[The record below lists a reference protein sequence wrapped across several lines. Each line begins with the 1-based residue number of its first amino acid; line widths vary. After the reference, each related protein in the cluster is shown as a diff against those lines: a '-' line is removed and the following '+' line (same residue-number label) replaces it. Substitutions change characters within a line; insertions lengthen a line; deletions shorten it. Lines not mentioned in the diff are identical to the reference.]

1 MRIYCRF
8 LLVVVAIAVP
18 SEARGQEHN
27 HESPYAGFQD
37 REIKALSAAEIQ
49 GLLDGQGMSLALP
62 AELNGLPGPR
72 HVLDM
77 SSELGLTEDQGRQ
90 VRDIFEA
97 MSQAARDLGAR
108 IVELERELDAGF
120 AERTITEDSLDAIL
134 QSLAAERARL
144 RAVHLKAHLS
154 LLPVLTDAQRIHYN
168 RMRGYEG

>member
-1 MRIYCRF
+1 MRNVWRF
-8 LLVVVAIAVP
+8 LLLVVAIAVP
-18 SEARGQEHN
+18 AEARAQEHN
-27 HESPYAGFQD
+27 HESPYAGFEN
-37 REIKALSAAEIQ
+37 REIKALSAEEIQ
-49 GLLDGQGMSLALP
+49 GLLNGQGMSLALP

-90 VRDIFEA
+90 VAEIFEA
-97 MSQAARDLGAR
+97 MSHAARQLGAR

-134 QSLAAERARL
+134 HSLAGERARL
-144 RAVHLKAHLS
+144 RSVHLKAHLS
-154 LLPVLTDAQRIHYN
+154 LLPVLTDEQRRQYN